1 MQKQVGGGL
10 LNGRRKRAGKV
21 FMCQQVRWVG
31 VAMLLNEVRPSG
43 QELPR
48 PAGQVSETLAP
59 LLLITACQ
67 AFKPESGLSLKLGVP
82 CVP

>member
-1 MQKQVGGGL
+1 
-10 LNGRRKRAGKV
+10 
-21 FMCQQVRWVG
+21 
-31 VAMLLNEVRPSG
+31 MLLNEVRPSG